1 MVRKMHV
8 ITIATDEND
17 WLNNW
22 KNSAKKWGYQYSIL
36 GKGREWKGFS
46 TKIKLIIEF
55 LLERDPEEI
64 IAIVDAYDLLFTGP
78 PNELVEKFIS
88 FNFPIVAGGED
99 VCILNCH
106 KHSCKVNNNRYKW
119 VNGGCVVGYAK
130 ELISAYEFTL
140 QVSPEDDQIGVAK
153 YMDAN
158 PDKVAVDGNQMIVAN
173 IRSTSEIN
181 CIDNNRF
188 QHTGTRHIPVIVHTP
203 FMYSDLGSRSEMVR
217 KHALDT
223 YKSPKFGTYLLG
235 LFSHLYKHVTK
246 NPAYSTILYLS
257 IAIIILL
264 FVFLVWYNM

>member
-1 MVRKMHV
+1 
-8 ITIATDEND
+8 
-17 WLNNW
+17 
-22 KNSAKKWGYQYSIL
+22 
-36 GKGREWKGFS
+36 
-46 TKIKLIIEF
+46 
-55 LLERDPEEI
+55 
-64 IAIVDAYDLLFTGP
+64 
-78 PNELVEKFIS
+78 
-88 FNFPIVAGGED
+88 
-99 VCILNCH
+99 
-106 KHSCKVNNNRYKW
+106 
-119 VNGGCVVGYAK
+119 
-130 ELISAYEFTL
+130 
-140 QVSPEDDQIGVAK
+140 
-153 YMDAN
+153 MDAN

>member
-1 MVRKMHV
+1 MHV

-17 WLNNW
+17 WLNDW
-22 KNSAKKWGYQYSIL
+22 KNSAQKWGYQYSIL

-55 LLERDPEEI
+55 LLKRDPEEI

-78 PNELVEKFIS
+78 PEELVEKFVS

-158 PDKVAVDGNQMIVAN
+158 PDKVTVDGNQMIVAN

-188 QHTGTRHIPVIVHTP
+188 QHTGTRHIPVIVQ
-203 FMYSDLGSRSEMVR
+203 
-217 KHALDT
+217 LDN

-235 LFSHLYKHVTK
+235 FFSHTYKHVTK
-246 NPAYSTILYLS
+246 NPAYSIIFYS
-257 IAIIILL
+257 IIIFIVLL
-264 FVFLVWYNM
+264 VIFIIWCIM

>member
-1 MVRKMHV
+1 MHV

-22 KNSAKKWGYQYSIL
+22 KSSAQKWGYQYTIL

-78 PNELVEKFIS
+78 PAELDEKFIS
-88 FNFPIVAGGED
+88 FNFPIVVGGED

-106 KHSCKVNNNRYKW
+106 KHTCKVNNNRYKW
-119 VNGGCVVGYAK
+119 VNGGCVIGYTK

-140 QVSPEDDQIGVAK
+140 QVSPDDDQIGVAK

-158 PDKVAVDGNQMIVAN
+158 HGKITVDGNQMIVAN
-173 IRSTSEIN
+173 IRSTDELKYIN
-181 CIDNNRF
+181 NNRF
-188 QHTGTRHIPVIVHTP
+188 QHTITKQVPVIIHTP

-217 KHALDT
+217 KHALDN

-235 LFSHLYKHVTK
+235 FFSHSYKHVTK
-246 NPAYSTILYLS
+246 NPAYSIIFYS
-257 IAIIILL
+257 IIIFIVLL
-264 FVFLVWYNM
+264 VIFIIWCIM

>member
-1 MVRKMHV
+1 MHV
-8 ITIATDEND
+8 ITIATDENN

-22 KNSAKKWGYQYSIL
+22 KSSAQKWGYQYSIL
-36 GKGREWKGFS
+36 GKGLEWKGFS

-78 PNELVEKFIS
+78 PAELYEKFIS
-88 FNFPIVAGGED
+88 FNFPIVVGGED

-106 KHSCKVNNNRYKW
+106 KHTCKVNNNRYKW
-119 VNGGCVVGYAK
+119 VNGGCVIGYTK
-130 ELISAYEFTL
+130 ELISAYEFAL

-158 PDKVAVDGNQMIVAN
+158 PDKIVVDGNQMIVAN
-173 IRSTSEIN
+173 IRSTDELKY
-181 CIDNNRF
+181 IDNNRF
-188 QHTGTRHIPVIVHTP
+188 RHTITKQVPVIIHTP

-217 KHALDT
+217 KHALDS

-235 LFSHLYKHVTK
+235 FFSHTYKHVTK
-246 NPAYSTILYLS
+246 NPAYSIIFYS
-257 IAIIILL
+257 IIIFIVLL
-264 FVFLVWYNM
+264 VIFIIWCIM